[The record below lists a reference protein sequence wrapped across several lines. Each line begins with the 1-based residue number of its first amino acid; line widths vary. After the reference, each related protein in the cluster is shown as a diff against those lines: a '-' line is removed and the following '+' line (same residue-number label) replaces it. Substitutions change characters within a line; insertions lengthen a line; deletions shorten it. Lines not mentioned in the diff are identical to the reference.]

1 MLSAVATDTDAV
13 PVATVRREN
22 RGIPLYQQVEQ
33 LIRYKISTRRYAP
46 GQQIPS
52 EHELRRELNVS
63 RVTVREALREL
74 VRENLLIK
82 VPGKGTFVSVDAPS
96 GLPPI
101 KYTGF
106 LEDLYERVKHLV
118 VKSVVVGRV
127 PVPDKVRAL
136 LHLDAVDTEIIQIRR
151 LRHIGNEPFSF
162 TVNHVPVA
170 IGSRI
175 DAEALRTVPLNTL
188 FERDLGIPIVRA
200 LETVEAAPA
209 DPEIAA
215 QLDIPVLYPVM
226 HVTRVMFTER
236 DRAFE
241 VVETYYRADKY
252 QYSISLQRVKRDG
265 KWTWDPGPTPADSVA
280 VP

>member
-1 MLSAVATDTDAV
+1 MLSAVLTDTDPPPA
-13 PVATVRREN
+13 ATVRREN

-33 LIRYKISTRRYAP
+33 LIRYKITTRRYAP

-106 LEDLYERVKHLV
+106 LEELYERVKHLE
-118 VKSVVVGRV
+118 VKSVFVERV
-127 PVPDKVRAL
+127 PVPDRVRGL
-136 LHLDAVDTEIIQIRR
+136 LHLDPAETSIIQIRR
-151 LRHIGNEPFSF
+151 LRHIGDEPFSF
-162 TVNHVPVA
+162 TVNHVPTA
-170 IGSRI
+170 IGDQI
-175 DAEALRTVPLNTL
+175 DPDVLRTVPLNTV
-188 FERDLGIPIVRA
+188 FERDLRIPIVRA
-200 LETVEAAPA
+200 HETVEAAPA

-226 HVTRVMFTER
+226 HVTRIMYTEG

-252 QYSISLQRVKRDG
+252 QYSVSLQRVKRDG
-265 KWTWDPGPTPADSVA
+265 KWTWDSAPTPAGPATVA
-280 VP
+280 

>member
-1 MLSAVATDTDAV
+1 MLSAVATDSEST

-33 LIRYKISTRRYAP
+33 LIRYKITTRRYAP

-106 LEDLYERVKHLV
+106 LEELYERVKHLV
-118 VKSVVVGRV
+118 VKSVVADRV

-136 LHLDAVDTEIIQIRR
+136 LHLDPGDTEVIQIRR
-151 LRHIGNEPFSF
+151 LRHIGTEPFSF

-188 FERDLGIPIVRA
+188 LERDLGIPIVRA
-200 LETVEAAPA
+200 HETVEAAPA

-226 HVTRVMFTER
+226 HVTRVMFTEG

-252 QYSISLQRVKRDG
+252 QYSVSLQRVKRDG
-265 KWTWDPGPTPADSVA
+265 KWTWDPAPTPGEPVVA
-280 VP
+280 T